1 MPSSD
6 GLPAR
11 GNRGD
16 YALRDWLDRLD
27 LTERLTVLKPGVDL
41 HFELAGIANRLDG
54 RQASYFP
61 RPGGHDVGVVSGLI
75 SNRAWMAEALGVAEG
90 MLVPAFQDAIANP
103 LPTVTVENAPC
114 QEVVHDDPDLAE
126 IAADSNP

>member
-6 GLPAR
+6 SLPVR
-11 GNRGD
+11 GNRRD

-27 LTERLTVLKPGVDL
+27 LTERLTVLKPGADL

-61 RPGGHDVGVVSGLI
+61 KPGSNDVGVVSGLI
-75 SNRAWMAEALGVAEG
+75 SNRAWMAEALGVAED
-90 MLVPAFQDAIANP
+90 MLVQYYLI
-103 LPTVTVENAPC
+103 T
-114 QEVVHDDPDLAE
+114 
-126 IAADSNP
+126 